1 LIRIWVGNR
10 NSLEQPTH
18 FVDLA
23 GIQPVVDRVF
33 TFYEAI
39 QAYEYLESG
48 RHFEKVVIQ
57 VAES

>member
-1 LIRIWVGNR
+1 LIGIWVGNR
-10 NSLEQPTH
+10 KSLEQLTH
-18 FVDLA
+18 LVDLA

-33 TFYEAI
+33 PFDKAI

-48 RHFEKVVIQ
+48 RHFGKVVIQ